1 MYIDGHNVRCKKE
14 ERENESFFLSKKEN
28 QIPMIL
34 PYTKPFL
41 WYCGSYH
48 GFDLQK
54 IIL

>member
-1 MYIDGHNVRCKKE
+1 MDTMLGVRKKKGKM
-14 ERENESFFLSKKEN
+14 NHFFLSKKEN

>member
-14 ERENESFFLSKKEN
+14 ERENESFFFIKKKEN

-41 WYCGSYH
+41 
-48 GFDLQK
+48 
-54 IIL
+54 